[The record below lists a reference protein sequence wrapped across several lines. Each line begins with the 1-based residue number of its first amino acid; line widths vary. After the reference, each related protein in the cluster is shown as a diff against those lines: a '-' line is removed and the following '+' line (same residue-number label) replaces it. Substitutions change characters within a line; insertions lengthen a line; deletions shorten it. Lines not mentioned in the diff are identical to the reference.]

1 MAIGKNI
8 KGITIEFNGDTTKLG
23 EALNKIEKK
32 TKGIDS
38 ELKSVNRALRFNPG
52 NVELLEQKQKIL
64 NTRIGETKKQ
74 LEALRTTQAKMD
86 EDPSVDKNSQDY
98 RELRRE
104 IIETESKLKHFE
116 GQLQKT
122 GDELKKIDSYDFKK
136 LGGQFEKVGSKMQS
150 VGKGM
155 TKYVTGPIVGVGAA
169 SIKSFNEV
177 KDGLNIVAQKTGAT
191 GEALK
196 QMQDQARD
204 LAKELPTDFAT
215 AGTAIGEVNTRF
227 GVTGDEL
234 EKLSGQFVKFAKVN
248 DTDVNTSIDET
259 QKALSAFGLG
269 ADDAGHV
276 LDTLTKVGQNTGVS
290 MDSLTAGL
298 IQNGTAFQE
307 LGLNIDQAAVLMGQ
321 MEKSGANSETVM
333 QGLRKALKQATEDG
347 IPLDEALANLQD
359 TIENG
364 TGSMDGLTA
373 AYDLFG
379 KSGDQIYGA
388 VKNGTLDFKDLAGAA
403 EDMGGTLD
411 RTFEE
416 TLTPAEK
423 FQTTLNTMKDAG
435 YEIGNTIME
444 MAAPA
449 MEIIAEKVQ
458 ELAKWW
464 HNLSP
469 EMQQFIIKAAMIAA
483 VAGPI
488 LTVIGGMVD
497 KIGFLITKL
506 PKLINGFKMVGTA
519 FKTLT
524 GILTANPWM
533 LVAAAAIAAIILI
546 VKNWDKIK
554 EFFANLWKKM
564 EIVASA
570 AWRAIKDAIITPIKN
585 AVDALKG
592 FLETI
597 LLRFMYYKNILPMRV
612 RAIFTSVKNMIT
624 APIRE
629 ARDALKGVLQGI
641 MLKFLYYKN
650 LLPLRVKAIFNNV
663 KNAITAPIRAARDKV
678 KEIIDKIK
686 DFFNFKVHLPH
697 IKLPHFSI
705 SPKGWQLGDLL
716 DGVIPS
722 LGIEWYAKGG
732 IFTSPTIIGNKGFGE
747 AGAEAALPLDLLWDQ
762 MADMFS
768 NMADRIVDGVNAS
781 GGMDGA
787 VITTNV
793 ILDGKVVGRAVTPV
807 VNNGLYDRSVLDRRR
822 A

>member
-1 MAIGKNI
+1 MAIGTRV
-8 KGITIEFNGDTTKLG
+8 KGITIEFNGDTSKLSK
-23 EALNKIEKK
+23 ALKEVKDK
-32 TKGIDS
+32 TKEVD
-38 ELKSVNRALRFNPG
+38 KSLREVNRALKFNPG
-52 NVELLEQKQKIL
+52 NTELIAQKQRIL
-64 NTRIGETKKQ
+64 KDRIKQTKDE
-74 LEALRTTQAKMD
+74 LEVLRQAQAKLDDDPAVD
-86 EDPSVDKNSQDY
+86 ETSQDY
-98 RELRRE
+98 MELRRQ
-104 IIETESKLKHFE
+104 IIETESQLKHFE
-116 GQLQKT
+116 T
-122 GDELKKIDSYDFKK
+122 ELKKVDNYKFEQ
-136 LGGQFEKVGSKMQS
+136 LGNQFQNVGNKMQD

-169 SIKSFNEV
+169 SVKSFNEV

-191 GEALK
+191 GAELQK
-196 QMQDQARD
+196 MQDQARD

-416 TLTPAEK
+416 TLTPAER
-423 FQTTLNTMKDAG
+423 FQTTLNTMKDSG

-444 MAAPA
+444 IVAPA
-449 MEIIAEKVQ
+449 MEIVAQKVQ
-458 ELAKWW
+458 ELAEWW
-464 HNLSP
+464 KKLSP
-469 EMQQFIIKAAMIAA
+469 ETQKFIVIAAGFLAAIGPMLVALGKVATGIGSIIKL
-483 VAGPI
+483 GPSIISGFGAIGKAFGVLSKI
-488 LTVIGGMVD
+488 LLG
-497 KIGFLITKL
+497 
-506 PKLINGFKMVGTA
+506 
-519 FKTLT
+519 
-524 GILTANPWM
+524 NPWV
-533 LVAAAAIAAIILI
+533 LIAAAAIAAIILI
-546 VKNWDKIK
+546 IKNWDKIK
-554 EFFANLWKKM
+554 AFFTKLWENIKT
-564 EIVASA
+564 VASA
-570 AWRAIKDAIITPIKN
+570 AWKKIKESVIGFVTGIKDGIVNIFRNIGETIRTIVSTWLDIITWPIRK
-585 AVDALKG
+585 AW
-592 FLETI
+592 ETI
-597 LLRFMYYKNILPMRV
+597 
-612 RAIFTSVKNMIT
+612 S
-624 APIRE
+624 
-629 ARDALKGVLQGI
+629 
-641 MLKFLYYKN
+641 
-650 LLPLRVKAIFNNV
+650 
-663 KNAITAPIRAARDKV
+663 
-678 KEIIDKIK
+678 EIAGKIK
-686 DFFNFKVHLPH
+686 DVFNFKFKLPH
-697 IKLPHFSI
+697 IKLPHFSVH
-705 SPKGWQLGDLL
+705 PKGWQIGDLL
-716 DGVIPS
+716 KGSIPS
-722 LGIEWYAKGG
+722 LGIDWYAKGG

-747 AGAEAALPLDLLWDQ
+747 AGAEAALPLDLLWDK

-768 NMADRIVDGVNAS
+768 DMADRIVEGVNTS

-793 ILDGKVVGRAVTPV
+793 ILDGKLVGRAVTPV
-807 VNNGLYDRSVLDRRR
+807 VNSGLHDQSVLDRRR